1 MGKPAV
7 SKYHRYC
14 FEMEMEIN
22 SALTFSAGEL
32 CALLT
37 DGLFALD
44 DMGTLF
50 PGVKS
55 PGVGERL
62 TSIRMG
68 ASGYMRGL
76 AAPTEDAYRQLMF
89 APKPPRTGKAKHVL
103 RELENR
109 TDLTDQGLSSF
120 RGFRRGEIFDFI
132 EGQPIWS

>member
-68 ASGYMRGL
+68 ASGYMKALQRRPKCL
-76 AAPTEDAYRQLMF
+76 SAVDVRTKAAAYRQ
-89 APKPPRTGKAKHVL
+89 
-103 RELENR
+103 
-109 TDLTDQGLSSF
+109 S
-120 RGFRRGEIFDFI
+120 
-132 EGQPIWS
+132 

>member
-7 SKYHRYC
+7 SRYHRYC

-62 TSIRMG
+62 TRACPHLGDSG
-68 ASGYMRGL
+68 A
-76 AAPTEDAYRQLMF
+76 
-89 APKPPRTGKAKHVL
+89 AK
-103 RELENR
+103 
-109 TDLTDQGLSSF
+109 TQ
-120 RGFRRGEIFDFI
+120 FI
-132 EGQPIWS
+132 GGQPIWS

>member
-1 MGKPAV
+1 MGKPEA

-22 SALTFSAGEL
+22 SALTFSAEKS
-32 CALLT
+32 CTLLT

-68 ASGYMRGL
+68 ASGTLRGL

-89 APKPPRTGKAKHVL
+89 GPKPPRT
-103 RELENR
+103 
-109 TDLTDQGLSSF
+109 QG
-120 RGFRRGEIFDFI
+120 
-132 EGQPIWS
+132 

>member
-1 MGKPAV
+1 MKKPEFL
-7 SKYHRYC
+7 KYHRYC

-62 TSIRMG
+62 TGAHHHHRCQLLSVPPHHGTAQGQQNMMGEKEATLTPAMRRSTSNPGGWANIR
-68 ASGYMRGL
+68 
-76 AAPTEDAYRQLMF
+76 Q
-89 APKPPRTGKAKHVL
+89 H
-103 RELENR
+103 
-109 TDLTDQGLSSF
+109 
-120 RGFRRGEIFDFI
+120 
-132 EGQPIWS
+132 

>member
-1 MGKPAV
+1 MKKPEFL
-7 SKYHRYC
+7 KYHRYC

-62 TSIRMG
+62 TRACPQLSQMMI
-68 ASGYMRGL
+68 
-76 AAPTEDAYRQLMF
+76 AAR
-89 APKPPRTGKAKHVL
+89 
-103 RELENR
+103 
-109 TDLTDQGLSSF
+109 
-120 RGFRRGEIFDFI
+120 
-132 EGQPIWS
+132 